1 MPKSRTASKAPPPA
15 APQWPA
21 DTVERRAVGTLIPY
35 ARNARKHSEAQVT
48 EIAGSITQWG
58 WTIPVLI
65 DEGGR
70 IIAGHGRVLAA
81 HKLGIAEVPVMVAR
95 GWSDAQKAAYTLA
108 DNQLALHGT
117 WDTDLL
123 KVELRDLQS
132 QAVDL
137 GVMGFAPA
145 ELDQLFAPST
155 DPSAEWEGMPEFEQG
170 SIQSYRSIVVHF
182 ADQAAVDQF
191 AKLVAQPVPT
201 KARYMWFPQVARLD
215 MTDRRYVDESAVA
228 DLHS

>member
-21 DTVERRAVGTLIPY
+21 DTVERRAVDTLIPY

-81 HKLGIAEVPVMVAR
+81 HKLGIAEIPVMVAH

-137 GVMGFAPA
+137 GVLGFAPA
-145 ELDQLFAPST
+145 ELDQLFAPAT
-155 DPSAEWEGMPEFEQG
+155 DPDTEWEGMPEFEQNA
-170 SIQSYRSIVVHF
+170 QKSYRALVVHF
-182 ADQAAVDQF
+182 PDQASVDRFAALLNQPIPPKAPSIWFPHKPREDVADQRWISDAA
-191 AKLVAQPVPT
+191 
-201 KARYMWFPQVARLD
+201 
-215 MTDRRYVDESAVA
+215 
-228 DLHS
+228 